1 MWRARTR
8 SAPRKARNEA
18 LPLRAIDPRLLRY
31 ARSTSIALAAAVGL
45 GTATAGLAVV
55 QAWLLAVA
63 ISAAF
68 VRGSSVE
75 VLWPTLIPLAAV
87 FAARAAIA
95 WGQEVTARLSSA
107 RVKSELRMQLLAA
120 AATPGPGRELPPS
133 GEVVALATRGLDALD
148 AYFARYLPQLVLACI
163 VPVVVVVCL
172 FASDQLAGITVLLT
186 LPLIPLFMALIG
198 SMTVR
203 RRKRRWNALAR
214 LSSHFLDVA
223 AGLPTLRIFGRGPAQ
238 VERLAAVT
246 DEYRRESMGTLRI
259 AFLSAF
265 ALELAATLSIALVAV
280 GVGLELV
287 DGLLSLQTGLFVL
300 VLAPEAYLPLR
311 QLGASFH
318 ASEEGLTAAASA
330 LAVIDEAAR
339 SRGSAPAGGAAER
352 AGRKR
357 RAPERGGDLVP
368 PPLPLRA
375 VRIDSVSVR
384 HGGRDLVAPF
394 EASLV
399 VRSGEVTGL
408 AGPSGSG
415 KSTLVEVLLGLRRPD
430 SGYVE
435 LAGADGRAILLDS
448 VDRAAWHAR
457 VSWVPQHP
465 YCFPGTVADNL
476 RLASPDATD
485 EEVAAALERA
495 GLAELDP
502 RTRLGEGGTGISS
515 GQGRRVGVARALLRG
530 GDLMIFDEPTAGLDV
545 EAEATVLAA
554 IRSAA
559 HEQGRAVLLLAH
571 RPAALRVADTV
582 ATIESRIDEIAVPDA
597 VEPPGVAGRGVDM
610 TAGEAMEAPV

>member
-1 MWRARTR
+1 M
-8 SAPRKARNEA
+8 
-18 LPLRAIDPRLLRY
+18 
-31 ARSTSIALAAAVGL
+31 GL
-45 GTATAGLAVV
+45 GIATAGLAVV

-75 VLWPTLIPLAAV
+75 ALWPTLIPLAAV

-95 WGQEVTARLSSA
+95 WGQEATARLSSA

-120 AATPGPGRELPPS
+120 AATPGSGRELPPS

-214 LSSHFLDVA
+214 LSSHFLDVV

-238 VERLAAVT
+238 LERLAAVT

-339 SRGSAPAGGAAER
+339 SRSGAPAGGSGAAER

-357 RAPERGGDLVP
+357 RGPERGGDLVP
-368 PPLPLRA
+368 PPLPLSA

-430 SGYVE
+430 SGHVE
-435 LAGADGRAILLDS
+435 LAGAGGAISLDS

-476 RLASPDATD
+476 RLASPDAAD

-515 GQGRRVGVARALLRG
+515 GQRRRVGVARALLRG

-545 EAEATVLAA
+545 KAEATVLAA

-559 HEQGRAVLLLAH
+559 HEQGRAVLLIAH

-582 ATIESRIDEIAVPDA
+582 ATVESRIDGIAVPDA
-597 VEPPGVAGRGVDM
+597 VEPPGEGARGVDK